1 VTASTPTRTV
11 RLWVTT
17 NGDDLLTVTPTT
29 TGVQKT
35 PAALL
40 TLHGD
45 DGLKIEAVVSRSE
58 VIRLRARLARW
69 LREEAPHA

>member
-1 VTASTPTRTV
+1 MDASAPAHI

-17 NGDDLLTVTPTT
+17 NGDDLLTVTPTHY
-29 TGVQKT
+29 GIENT

-40 TLHGD
+40 TLFGD
-45 DGLKIEAVVSRSE
+45 NGLKIEVVVSRSE